1 VGFAETDFQCLR
13 KSDRVW
19 EGAEM
24 KLETMSDRATRR
36 DVLATAGAAAAA
48 FGFPKLARADAPA
61 SKVAIVRC
69 RSYQDDVTGK
79 LASAFQQIGGVDK
92 LVRGKTVGLKLNL
105 TGNPARFP
113 LTPDLPY
120 RSDPQTVAATVHL
133 LAKAGAKRV
142 RIIESFF
149 PAQQDAA
156 LWARYGLDVNTI
168 NNLGTE
174 VVWENV
180 QNLGNYKQ
188 YVRLKVPWGGYMYPA
203 YYLNAA
209 YTQCDVYASLSKLK
223 NHWIAGVTMS
233 LKNNF
238 GNTPCSLYGGDCG
251 PSGNEQP
258 TKERGQVLHEG
269 KTKAPSG
276 VDAELHPDSP
286 RDPGYRVPRVAVDQV
301 GIRPVDLA
309 IVDGVETV
317 RGGEGPWLPGLE
329 RMTPGVILVG
339 RNPICV
345 DAVGMAVMGYSPE
358 ADRGSSPFI
367 RGDNS
372 LKLAEAV
379 GIGTRDLKRIEV
391 VGVPIKDARID
402 FGPGAV
408 GKTLKELKA

>member
-1 VGFAETDFQCLR
+1 
-13 KSDRVW
+13 
-19 EGAEM
+19 M
-24 KLETMSDRATRR
+24 
-36 DVLATAGAAAAA
+36 AA
-48 FGFPKLARADAPA
+48 FALPLQSKAAAPA
-61 SKVAIVRC
+61 SRVAIVRC
-69 RSYQDDVTGK
+69 RNYGDFGGQLS
-79 LASAFQQIGGVDK
+79 SAFDKIGGVQK
-92 LVRGKTVGLKLNL
+92 LVKGKTVALKLNL

-120 RSDPQTVAATVHL
+120 RTDGSTVATTVHL

-149 PAQQDAA
+149 PASQDPA
-156 LWARYGLDVNTI
+156 LWARYGLDVKSI
-168 NNLGTE
+168 NNLGTKVE
-174 VVWENV
+174 WENV
-180 QNLGNYKQ
+180 QNLGNYKK
-188 YVRLKVPWGGYMYPA
+188 YVRLAVPWGGYMYPA
-203 YYLNAA
+203 YYINQA
-209 YTQCDVYASLSKLK
+209 YTECDVYASLSKLK

-233 LKNNF
+233 MKNNF

-251 PSGNEQP
+251 ADGNENP
-258 TKERGQVLHEG
+258 TKERGDVLHAG

-286 RDPGYRVPRVAVDQV
+286 RDPGYRVPRILVDQV
-301 GIRPVDLA
+301 GIRPIDLA

-339 RNPICV
+339 RNPVCT
-345 DAVGMAVMGYSPE
+345 DAVGMAVMSYDTQG
-358 ADRGSSPFI
+358 DRESAPFV

-379 GIGTRDLKRIEV
+379 GIGTCNLNRIEV
-391 VGVPIKDARID
+391 AGLSIKEARID

-408 GKTLKELKA
+408 GKKLSELKA

>member
-1 VGFAETDFQCLR
+1 MKQHNSFQ
-13 KSDRVW
+13 
-19 EGAEM
+19 
-24 KLETMSDRATRR
+24 ATRR
-36 DVLATAGAAAAA
+36 EVLTAAGTAVAAL
-48 FGFPKLARADAPA
+48 GLPKLAKADAPA
-61 SKVAIVRC
+61 SSVAIVRC
-69 RSYQDDVTGK
+69 RSYGDDVTAK
-79 LASAFQQIGGVDK
+79 LAEGFAQIGGIDK
-92 LVRGKTVGLKLNL
+92 LVRGKTVALKLNL
-105 TGNPARFP
+105 TGNPSKFP

-120 RSDPQTVAATVHL
+120 RTDPKTVAATVHL

-149 PAQQDAA
+149 PARQDLD
-156 LWARYGLDVNTI
+156 LWARYGIDVNTI
-168 NNLGTE
+168 NNLG
-174 VVWENV
+174 VKVDWENV

-188 YVRLKVPWGGYMYPA
+188 YVRLKVPWGGYAYPA
-203 YYLNAA
+203 YHLNPAF
-209 YTQCDVYASLSKLK
+209 TQCDVYASLSKLK

-258 TKERGQVLHEG
+258 TNERAPVLHEG

-301 GIRPVDLA
+301 GIRPIDLA
-309 IVDGVETV
+309 IVDGIETV
-317 RGGEGPWLPGLE
+317 RGGEGPWLNGLE

-345 DAVGMAVMGYSPE
+345 DAVGMAVMSYEPA

-379 GIGTRDLKRIEV
+379 GIGTADLKRIEV
-391 VGVPIKDARID
+391 VGLPIREARID

-408 GKTLKELKA
+408 GKTLKELRA